1 MRIGLVASSRGDRD
15 RLDQALR
22 LLAGTLRCERIFFLG
37 DQLADLDALLP
48 PAPMPSPSPSPRAD
62 DDVGFLA
69 AVTDF
74 MLGQQGGA
82 APGASPATSLEE
94 RYGVPVLGVA
104 EKGSPRLL
112 QDPSSAKIL
121 DLVGG
126 SIVLAVHDKNDLVK
140 EDIAN
145 AALILHGD
153 GAAPAVVQI
162 GSRAFVTPGPLCVDG
177 GQVGVLH
184 EVAGGFGFD
193 AHDLQGATTHAQ
205 VFNLRRSARL
215 SVK

>member
-1 MRIGLVASSRGDRD
+1 MRIGLVASSRGDSD

-22 LLAGTLRCERIFFLG
+22 LLAGALHCERIFFLG
-37 DQLADLDALLP
+37 DRFADLDALQP
-48 PAPMPSPSPSPRAD
+48 PAPAPSPAAD
-62 DDVGFLA
+62 DDTGFLA

-74 MLGQQGGA
+74 MLGQQGG
-82 APGASPATSLEE
+82 PARGQTLEQ

-104 EKGSPRLL
+104 EKGSPRLQ
-112 QDPSSAKIL
+112 QDPSSAKAL
-121 DLVGG
+121 DMLGG

-162 GSRAFVTPGPLCVDG
+162 GTRAFVTPGPLCEDG
-177 GQVGVLH
+177 GRVGVLH
-184 EVAGGFGFD
+184 EVAGGYGFD
-193 AHDLQGATTHAQ
+193 AFDLQGASIHSQA
-205 VFNLRRSARL
+205 FSLRRTTKF

>member
-1 MRIGLVASSRGDRD
+1 MRIGLTAGSRGDVA
-15 RLDQALR
+15 RLDQALTQ
-22 LLAGTLRCERIFFLG
+22 LAGSLQCERILFLG
-37 DQLADLDALLP
+37 DRVADLDALVPAP
-48 PAPMPSPSPSPRAD
+48 PATAID
-62 DDVGFLA
+62 GDAGFLA

-74 MLGQQGGA
+74 MLGQQGQA
-82 APGASPATSLEE
+82 APPTSLLE

-104 EKGSPRLL
+104 EKGSARHQ
-112 QDPSSAKIL
+112 QDPASAKHL
-121 DLVGG
+121 DMLGM

-153 GAAPAVVQI
+153 GDAPAVVQI
-162 GSRAFVTPGPLCVDG
+162 GTRAFITPGPLAEG
-177 GQVGVLH
+177 GGHLGVLS

-193 AHDLQGATTHAQ
+193 AYDLHGTSVHSQ
-205 VFNLRRSARL
+205 VFNLRRTAKF